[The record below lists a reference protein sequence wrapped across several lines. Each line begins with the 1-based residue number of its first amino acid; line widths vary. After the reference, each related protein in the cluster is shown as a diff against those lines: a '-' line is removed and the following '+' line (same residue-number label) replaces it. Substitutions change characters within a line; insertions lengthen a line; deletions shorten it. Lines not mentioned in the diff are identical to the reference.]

1 MANQVVE
8 LLFGVQGGTS
18 LNGHSGAKI
27 KEDILGI
34 VQNLKDTKFT
44 QVEFSA
50 RVSKDS
56 LTRLR
61 QDVESVLKDIKVD
74 VVFEGKAPRSLDV
87 KSGRSGNNN
96 NGGSGSKTKEASEVA
111 KLIKAYKEYF
121 SWKLKAAQAPA
132 GGEEQAV
139 YFDAAA
145 KSLQEA
151 RQMLRS
157 YKLEGDDLIAF
168 HEKLNE
174 LYDVYNTK
182 GAAFNGKLLDEFDTA
197 EHKEHIRE
205 VIELYKHAH
214 RLSLEALKTT
224 KGYEKQA
231 EIEFAAVEAL
241 TRAENAQKKYNLV
254 GQAGVE
260 IAALLA
266 KQKIELTEAT
276 KRLAGAERDATNAAQ
291 IKDDANRIKQLDK
304 LVDAYMRVGTAQQAK
319 TNAHSNSEYDSA
331 QKREIAEYSKALSMQ
346 NALKLSA
353 SEMLALN
360 ARLKKEAI
368 DLSGA
373 FDLYVASLDE
383 TVAAEARKN
392 EVARKQEQQNK
403 KSIATIRNI
412 LKQLQVFEERSNH
425 PLVKAS
431 IPPEDLTK
439 FQAQV
444 DKIRTELAKLG
455 ITSSEVD
462 ISLDKIDDHEQLRAY
477 LHQLLSLNSGLSTAA
492 REVNGLATANVK
504 LETSYHK
511 LANRA
516 YDYMTRIQSSLSH
529 EPAMMVEMQNLVDKL
544 RRGQFDSVAHGVQEF
559 QKLQFRIKQAGLEA
573 ETLGEQVRRVF
584 KEKFGFGVMATAA
597 MYARSAI
604 SDVARTVVD
613 LDTKLTELKIVSGET
628 GSAMVKYM
636 DDAAAAAKRVAS
648 SITDII
654 DATTVYRRLG
664 FEMSKSL
671 DFAELT
677 TMYSKVGAVDMSQAE
692 ENITAIIKAYNLE
705 DINDLRYALDQMV
718 ATGNN
723 LPISASGL
731 GQALNNAASSLVSAG
746 NNFQE
751 SLALLT
757 ASNTITQDPDKAS
770 TALRTI
776 SARLRQSTA
785 ELEDLGEEL
794 DETYNT
800 VSAYQAKFK
809 SLTGVDILEEDQE
822 TYKSTYQILKEL
834 SEVWETLSEMDKQA
848 VTYMASG
855 IRQGNVFSSI
865 MTEFGDAE
873 KTLKVTAEAA
883 GSMQTAYEN
892 YIDSIQGR
900 LNTLTASSQ
909 ELFNNLLDSD
919 LIKGGVT
926 TVTAL
931 VEALNSLIETIGLLP
946 TVGAGVGIAKLISSV
961 GGAKMIALINA
972 PTYVP
977 VVTRN
982 ELAA

>member
-8 LLFGVQGGTS
+8 LLFGVQGGAS
-18 LNGHSGAKI
+18 INGQSGRRI
-27 KEDILGI
+27 REDILGI
-34 VQNLKDTKFT
+34 VQDLKGTKYT
-44 QVEFSA
+44 QIEFSA
-50 RVSKDS
+50 SQSS
-56 LTRLR
+56 LTKLR
-61 QDVESVLKDIKVD
+61 EDIEKALKDVHVTFAAEVKGGITDGSKSGNSGSGGEKNGEKETKKRIKELKATQNEVLKLMSIYRD
-74 VVFEGKAPRSLDV
+74 F
-87 KSGRSGNNN
+87 
-96 NGGSGSKTKEASEVA
+96 
-111 KLIKAYKEYF
+111 YK
-121 SWKLKAAQAPA
+121 WQGDALGA
-132 GGEEQAV
+132 GGPT
-139 YFDAAA
+139 
-145 KSLQEA
+145 
-151 RQMLRS
+151 
-157 YKLEGDDLIAF
+157 DLD
-168 HEKLNE
+168 KQN
-174 LYDVYNTK
+174 
-182 GAAFNGKLLDEFDTA
+182 KLLDKSQQKFEQAETVLKKYSWSAEQLAEIDSFITQQEEKLTTA
-197 EHKEHIRE
+197 LAQHEKAQESLSEATKQGLKEQQEQSTADKQRIKDLNDLFN
-205 VIELYKHAH
+205 LYKRAAGADMDAQYSDDPREHSRYVKEGNKLLEQANTLRQRLNLTEKEALEIEE
-214 RLSLEALKTT
+214 RLSKTGYEFTTLGGKYVRGFQAQADAAQRAAAAMEHLDASDDEMVDDAQRTIAIIARIQKQLLAFDNLSHKQSVISALDPQDLAAFQAEANAVGEALK
-224 KGYEKQA
+224 GMGVD
-231 EIEFAAVEAL
+231 AAVADIQL
-241 TRAENAQKKYNLV
+241 GRVGDDGQLQDLLIKINNLV
-254 GQAGVE
+254 LGLRNATGQA
-260 IAALLA
+260 
-266 KQKIELTEAT
+266 
-276 KRLAGAERDATNAAQ
+276 
-291 IKDDANRIKQLDK
+291 
-304 LVDAYMRVGTAQQAK
+304 
-319 TNAHSNSEYDSA
+319 S
-331 QKREIAEYSKALSMQ
+331 
-346 NALKLSA
+346 
-353 SEMLALN
+353 
-360 ARLKKEAI
+360 
-368 DLSGA
+368 
-373 FDLYVASLDE
+373 
-383 TVAAEARKN
+383 
-392 EVARKQEQQNK
+392 
-403 KSIATIRNI
+403 
-412 LKQLQVFEERSNH
+412 
-425 PLVKAS
+425 
-431 IPPEDLTK
+431 
-439 FQAQV
+439 
-444 DKIRTELAKLG
+444 
-455 ITSSEVD
+455 
-462 ISLDKIDDHEQLRAY
+462 
-477 LHQLLSLNSGLSTAA
+477 
-492 REVNGLATANVK
+492 GLATANVK

-516 YDYMTRIQSSLSH
+516 HDYMVRIQGSLSRD
-529 EPAMMVEMQNLVDKL
+529 PGMMQEMQNLVDRL
-544 RRGQFDSVAHGVQEF
+544 HRGDFESVAHGAQEF

-573 ETLGEQVRRVF
+573 ETFGEQVRRVF

-613 LDTKLTELKIVSGET
+613 LDTKLTELKIVSGAT
-628 GSAMVKYM
+628 GQAMAKYF

-705 DINDLRYALDQMV
+705 DINELRYALDQMV

-731 GQALNNAASSLVSAG
+731 GQALNNAASSLTSAG

-751 SLALLT
+751 SLALIT

-776 SARLRQSTA
+776 SARLRQSTV

-800 VSAYQAKFK
+800 VSSYQAKFK
-809 SLTGVDILEEDQE
+809 SLTGVDILEEDQK

-848 VTYMASG
+848 VTYMAAG

-865 MTEFGDAE
+865 MTEFADAE

-883 GSMQTAYEN
+883 GSMQSAYEN

-919 LIKGGVT
+919 LIKGGVSA
-926 TVTAL
+926 VTAL

-946 TVGAGVGIAKLISSV
+946 TIGAGVGLYKLISSV
-961 GGAKMIALINA
+961 GGAKLIALINA

-977 VVTRN
+977 VVTRS